1 MAALGAGMRVP
12 NARWGASRMAFEW
25 FAVGLGGYLVG
36 AIPFALVIGRMLH
49 GIDVREFGTGNPGAS
64 NAYRNAGKLTGVL
77 VILLDVAKVA
87 APFLILALALDRL
100 IMAVIWAAACQVG
113 HSWPV
118 YLGFRGGKGVAVG
131 GGSYVAYAF
140 VIGNV
145 GLLLGIL
152 FGYGTGVAVGRPG
165 FATVALFGVGPL
177 YCLIADG
184 PGELVPGAIAIFV
197 ICILRRIWDLPGA
210 WNSYP
215 IKTSLIW
222 SVVGEDM
229 IPGEITVGRRG

>member
-1 MAALGAGMRVP
+1 MAL
-12 NARWGASRMAFEW
+12 EW

-36 AIPFALVIGRMLH
+36 AIPFALVVGRLLH

-64 NAYRNAGKLTGVL
+64 NAYRNVGKLTGIL

-87 APFLILALALDRL
+87 APFLVLALALDRL
-100 IMAVIWAAACQVG
+100 VLAIIWAVACQVG

-131 GGSYVAYAF
+131 GGTYVAYTF

-145 GLLLGIL
+145 GILLAIL

-177 YCLIADG
+177 YCLVADG

-197 ICILRRIWDLPGA
+197 ICILRRIWDLPRT

-229 IPGEITVGRRG
+229 IPGETTVGRRR